1 VEQCHGFAAAAI
13 LFIIPAVGGTILSAI
28 FLPEYISVGASGG
41 IFGLIGACIADI
53 CINWSLLFS
62 KQVNTSDEGARFRHL
77 KVRLILLYVFSSLC
91 HANIKLNMFSPSPQS
106 KRFCYGCCLTLLSTV
121 S

>member
-77 KVRLILLYVFSSLC
+77 KVRLIVLMESTSCLSRQTQYIYLLYNL
-91 HANIKLNMFSPSPQS
+91 KS
-106 KRFCYGCCLTLLSTV
+106 KRSCCGYYLTLLSTV
-121 S
+121 L